1 MLLLLRENIGD
12 IIWNSYQVRE
22 VQASRGLWTVT
33 FQLGR
38 AAAMLAALLTTSC
51 VGLTLQAQVAT
62 PGLAVSPLEPAE
74 QQLARA
80 ILQELIAIDTSHAGG
95 STSPA
100 AEAMRQRFIQAGFPE
115 ADISVVGMKDDRK
128 NLVVRYRAAASTAV
142 GEKTAGA
149 VVKKP
154 VLLMGHLDVVNA
166 PRAEWTV
173 EPFRLVETEGYFYG
187 RGTQDMKNSD
197 AAWVASFLLLKQ
209 AGFVPKRDLIL
220 ALTADEEGGG
230 DNGIEWLVKNR
241 RDLVDAAFAVNPD
254 AGGLL
259 LDDGRPVELDLEATE
274 KVYADYVLT
283 ATSPGGHSS
292 RPLPGNALYLVADAL
307 GRIER
312 DPFPIELNPTTRAYL
327 EAEARRESAEKRKLI
342 SQILKPKMDADSADR
357 LALDPGYNA
366 ILRTTC
372 VGTMMQAGEAE
383 NALPGFARANVNC
396 RILPGHSPEEVRKRL
411 SQIVSD
417 VRVKVQYRSEGG
429 ELKDSAP
436 DRPAIQPPPLTQEVM
451 QPLRAVAAAMWSN
464 IRIVPEMEPG
474 STDSVYT
481 AGAGIPTYGFSGMG
495 IDLNDN
501 RAHGR
506 DERLRTSSFYTGVQ
520 FMREI
525 VRQIGME

>member
-1 MLLLLRENIGD
+1 MLL
-12 IIWNSYQVRE
+12 
-22 VQASRGLWTVT
+22 
-33 FQLGR
+33 
-38 AAAMLAALLTTSC
+38 AAVLTTSW
-51 VGLTLQAQVAT
+51 VGPRLYAQ
-62 PGLAVSPLEPAE
+62 LALRMPVQVQTGAGPTVSPLENSE
-74 QQLARA
+74 KQLARD
-80 ILQELIAIDTSHAGG
+80 ILQQLIEIDTSHAGG
-95 STSPA
+95 STTPA
-100 AEAMRQRFIQAGFPE
+100 AEAMRQRFLDAGFP
-115 ADISVVGMKDDRK
+115 ASDIAVVGPKDDRM
-128 NLVVRYRAAASTAV
+128 NIVVRYRGVQSEDATTDVS
-142 GEKTAGA
+142 
-149 VVKKP
+149 KKP
-154 VLLMGHLDVVNA
+154 VLFMGHLDVVNA

-173 EPFRLVETEGYFYG
+173 DPFKLAETDGYFYG

-197 AAWVASFLLLKQ
+197 AAWVTSFLLLKQ
-209 AGFVPKRDLIL
+209 AGFTPKRDLIL
-220 ALTADEEGGG
+220 ALTADEEAGG
-230 DNGIEWLVKNR
+230 DNGVEWLVKNH
-241 RDLVDAAFAVNPD
+241 RDLVDAAFAINPD

-259 LDDGRPVELDLEATE
+259 MDDGRPIELDLEATE

-292 RPLPGNALYLVADAL
+292 RPMPGNALYLVADAL

-312 DPFPIELNPTTRAYL
+312 SPFPIELNPTTRAYL
-327 EAEARRESAEKRKLI
+327 EAEARRESNEKRKLI
-342 SQILKPKMDADSADR
+342 SQILKPKMDADSADK

-383 NALPGFARANVNC
+383 NALPGFARANINC

-417 VRVKVQYRSEGG
+417 VRIKVQYRSEGG
-429 ELKDSAP
+429 ELMDIAP
-436 DRPAIQPPPLTQEVM
+436 DRPSIQPPTLAPDVM
-451 QPLRAVAAAMWSN
+451 QPLRSVAAAMWPN

-481 AGAGIPTYGFSGMG
+481 ATAGIPTYGFSGMG
-495 IDLNDN
+495 IDLNDD

-525 VRQIGME
+525 IRQIGSE